1 VGIRSLDGIEMRP
14 VDALSEGRITSATL
28 FTFNEADTVVS
39 ARYSGG
45 WIVLGYLIGKRT
57 PAGIE
62 FSYVQADVSGGIDTG
77 RSSCD
82 LNVLSDGRLR
92 LVEHFRWET
101 REGAG
106 VNVMEEA
113 KR

>member
-1 VGIRSLDGIEMRP
+1 VRTRTLDGIEMRP
-14 VDALSEGRITSATL
+14 VDALSEGRITCATL
-28 FTFNEADTVVS
+28 FSFNEADGVVS

-45 WIVLGYLIGKRT
+45 PIVLGYLIGKRT
-57 PAGIE
+57 PAGVE
-62 FSYVQADVSGGIDTG
+62 FSYVQADVSGGIDIG

-82 LNVLSDGRLR
+82 LNVLPDGRLQ
-92 LVEHFRWET
+92 LVEHFRWES

-113 KR
+113 ET